1 MMKLKKLIIS
11 LLAVIILIPIF
22 LAMESHA
29 LTPIEVTS
37 GLILDAG
44 FDIIPDNNGGCYI
57 LSCKNESDN
66 CSLVNC
72 NISNSNP
79 VLSSVEVKNV
89 SQPKKDYIAVG
100 YNSPYMYIFYPT
112 KVVRLKINNT
122 AAQASYYITT
132 SLDKQKHALGL
143 TIGYNQDIFMCASG
157 SNSVSVYN
165 SSEEISG
172 TNLSAN
178 TPISAIT
185 TDISKTY
192 LYAATNNALYRYK
205 IGTTPYEFDKNSIS
219 ENVVPFK
226 FLTDNI
232 FITLEG
238 NIYTLDNSEFKL
250 SSKVKSQTALAKYP
264 EAVAIAGFDKTSILA
279 KTADKAVSRISSSS
293 GSVTG
298 TIEFEENVLAI
309 STSDTNT
316 IVVTG
321 SETAKKI
328 YLIAATDIID
338 VTPAQPSTPEEDDGT
353 DDNSITSEEYKID
366 EVENIIS
373 KIPAGTTWGTFK
385 NGLIFNGFSLTLQD
399 SDNMTKI
406 SNSAKLATGYRVTF
420 IKEGLEN
427 KTFTL
432 IVDGD
437 VTGSGSIS
445 TKSASALVDHLLGK
459 SELEG
464 AFLAAADLSGSNNL
478 STVDL
483 LLMYKK
489 MQK

>member
-1 MMKLKKLIIS
+1 MMKLKKLVIS

-29 LTPIEVTS
+29 LTSIAVTS
-37 GLILDAG
+37 DLILDAG
-44 FDIIPDNNGGCYI
+44 FDIIPGNKGGFYI
-57 LSCKNESDN
+57 LSYKNDSDN

-72 NISNSNP
+72 DFSNSNP
-79 VLSSVEVKNV
+79 VPSVEV
-89 SQPKKDYIAVG
+89 QGTPTTKDYIAVD

-112 KVVRLKINNT
+112 KVVRLRIQKT
-122 AAQASYYITT
+122 SAQALDYITGLN
-132 SLDKQKHALGL
+132 LDKQKHALGL
-143 TIGYNQDIFMCASG
+143 TIGSNQDIFMCASD

-165 SSEEISG
+165 SSGEISG
-172 TNLSAN
+172 TKLSAS
-178 TPISAIT
+178 TPIGAIA

-205 IGTTPYEFDKNSIS
+205 IGTTPYEFDKGSIS
-219 ENVVPFK
+219 ENVIPFK

-232 FITLEG
+232 FITPAG
-238 NIYTLDNSEFKL
+238 KIYTLDDTEFKL
-250 SSKVKSQTALAKYP
+250 SSTVNSQTAPAKYP
-264 EAVAIAGFDKTSILA
+264 EAVAIAGFDKTSILV
-279 KTADKAVSRISSSS
+279 KTADKTVSRISSSS

-298 TIEFEENVLAI
+298 TIKFEENVLAI

-321 SETAKKI
+321 SETAKEI
-328 YLIAATDIID
+328 YLIAANDISD
-338 VTPAQPSTPEEDDGT
+338 VTPVQPSTPEEDDGT

-406 SNSAKLATGYRVTF
+406 SNSAKLATGYKITF
-420 IKEGLEN
+420 IKDGLEN

-464 AFLAAADLSGSNNL
+464 AFLEAADLSGSNNL

-483 LLMYKK
+483 LLMYKE